1 MATVGSSSAYA
12 VRLLTSAAEIWF
24 FRWRCLTIFCV
35 WGRLA
40 RTDRN
45 YCCAKKTLWP
55 RLVISLPVAPRYV
68 HPAHGF
74 LNGWRRQA
82 LPRIA
87 TLYECV
93 SSDVSY
99 HFAER

>member
-1 MATVGSSSAYA
+1 MMCAW
-12 VRLLTSAAEIWF
+12 VRWT
-24 FRWRCLTIFCV
+24 
-35 WGRLA
+35 

-45 YCCAKKTLWP
+45 YCRAKKALWP
-55 RLVISLPVAPRYV
+55 RLVICLPVAPRYV
-68 HPAHGF
+68 HPAHRF
-74 LNGWRRQA
+74 LNGRRRQT

-87 TLYECV
+87 TLNECV